1 MKQPFIENN
10 KRPEWIYWTGICGS
24 DRTNG
29 LNQIKDCIDRFGFIQ
44 DFHLFSDISIALNV
58 SIEENKI
65 ANLYEAL
72 SDSVHLDFY
81 ETISSDKTS
90 ERTLMINITFAKG
103 SGDMKNEVLAVP
115 G

>member
-1 MKQPFIENN
+1 MEQPFIENN
-10 KRPEWIYWTGICGS
+10 KHTDWIYWTGICS
-24 DRTNG
+24 ADRTNG
-29 LNQIKDCIDRFGFIQ
+29 LNQIKECVDRFGFIQ

-58 SIEENKI
+58 SIEEKKI
-65 ANLYEAL
+65 AALYEAL

-81 ETISSDKTS
+81 EITASDRIN

-103 SGDMKNEVLAVP
+103 TGDMKNEVASVP